1 MWTYTVSV
9 RDCLDRCGG
18 ALGITIAIQ
27 EGLDYI
33 RKLAEHEPGSEPG
46 NKLGSQ
52 PARSVPLQIL
62 EFLFQFLP

>member
-1 MWTYTVSV
+1 M

-18 ALGITIAIQ
+18 ALGITIPRQ

-33 RKLAEHEPGSEPG
+33 RKLAEHEPGSKPE
-46 NKLGSQ
+46 SQ
-52 PARSVPLQIL
+52 PARSVPLQTL